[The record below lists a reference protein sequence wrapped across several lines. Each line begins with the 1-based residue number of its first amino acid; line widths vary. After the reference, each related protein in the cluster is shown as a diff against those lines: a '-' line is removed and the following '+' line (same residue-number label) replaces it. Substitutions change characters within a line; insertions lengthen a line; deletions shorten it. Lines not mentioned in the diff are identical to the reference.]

1 MGGGRQEKQAFLFYL
16 VTVGAQGDTN
26 HCASF
31 LNQKHTGLNLWAS
44 VHRAN
49 VFTLRL
55 SKGQLKV
62 IRKAKDSLCLEF

>member
-1 MGGGRQEKQAFLFYL
+1 MGAVGWRLQEKQAILFYL
-16 VTVGAQGDTN
+16 VTVGAHEDTN

-49 VFTLRL
+49 VFTLRVRAG
-55 SKGQLKV
+55 SVEGNKKG
-62 IRKAKDSLCLEF
+62 